1 MIKGTFRPIP
11 TDTSLLGL
19 REKREAMTKNNTIIK
34 SAENEEDVLQYP
46 IPTWIV
52 IVGVP
57 PDG

>member
-19 REKREAMTKNNTIIK
+19 REKREDMTKNNTIIK
-34 SAENEEDVLQYP
+34 SAENEDVLQYP